1 MRIEQ
6 AQVAMN
12 VSSYA
17 RSEQQESMKISFWKG
32 DRPKVELQDAV
43 GGVSLAKAGEN
54 GFAASDMATI
64 LSSDQFDISRQGLEY
79 SYSLDTSEC
88 SQTNGTGDVNYEI
101 SSEDQIKIKLIENF
115 LRKLTGKDVLLR
127 IPIKIKVSRSAEPD
141 LTARTKIQMDGQNGQ
156 NANQGWGLEIDATQ
170 LYSESSSYSF
180 SSAGLIKT
188 EDGREI
194 SFNLNIQASREF
206 LEKTSFSLRAGDAA
220 LTDPLVLSLKGGLPD
235 LLDEQMSFDLD
246 SDGSEDQISKLAEG
260 NGYLALD
267 LNEDGLVSN
276 GSELFGTASG
286 DGFADLA
293 AYDSDGNSWID
304 ESDPIFNQLRI
315 WEQHG
320 DGSSTLLA
328 LGEVGIGAIY
338 LGHMAG
344 AFDIK
349 NESND
354 MQGRIQSSGIYLWE
368 NGQAGTL
375 HQLDLIM

>member
-1 MRIEQ
+1 
-6 AQVAMN
+6 MN

-17 RSEQQESMKISFWKG
+17 RSEQQESLKISYWKG
-32 DRPKVELQDAV
+32 DRPQVELQDAV

-54 GFAASDMATI
+54 GFAASDMATV

-88 SQTNGTGDVNYEI
+88 SQTNGTGEVSYEI
-101 SSEDQIKIKLIENF
+101 SSEDQVKIKLIENF
-115 LRKLTGKDVLLR
+115 LRKLTGKDVLLH

-141 LTARTKIQMDGQNGQ
+141 ATAGTKIQIDGQNSQ
-156 NANQGWGLEIDATQ
+156 NSNQGWGLEIDATR

-194 SFNLNIQASREF
+194 SFSLNIQASREF
-206 LEKTSFSLRAGDAA
+206 MEKSSFSLRAGDAA

-293 AYDSDGNSWID
+293 AYDSDSNSWID

-354 MQGRIQSSGIYLWE
+354 MQGRIQSSGVYMWE

>member
-17 RSEQQESMKISFWKG
+17 RSEQ
-32 DRPKVELQDAV
+32 QDAV

-54 GFAASDMATI
+54 GFAASDMATV

-88 SQTNGTGDVNYEI
+88 SQTDGAGDVSYEI

-115 LRKLTGKDVLLR
+115 LRKLTGKDVMLR
-127 IPIKIKVSRSAEPD
+127 IPIKIKVSRSDDPD
-141 LTARTKIQMDGQNGQ
+141 LTARTKIQIDGQNSQ
-156 NANQGWGLEIDATQ
+156 NSNQGWGLEIDAIR

-194 SFNLNIQASREF
+194 SFSLNIQASREF
-206 LEKTSFSLRAGDAA
+206 MEKSSFSLRAGDAA

-293 AYDSDGNSWID
+293 AYDSDSNSWID

-328 LGEVGIGAIY
+328 LGEIGIGAIY

-354 MQGRIQSSGIYLWE
+354 MQGRIQSSGVYLWE